1 MFHSLGMV
9 QSNTCDPVGTSVVLI
24 GMCRA
29 RIDSVSR
36 TPFPVMLRQ
45 IGYSSAT
52 SACIEAP
59 TEPLSA
65 CAAADAESDGHI
77 AGFFIF
83 PLSQV
88 SRVPRQRAA
97 AASTPGSY
105 IATSSD
111 ERCDR
116 SDARR

>member
-29 RIDSVSR
+29 RIDSVCR

-83 PLSQV
+83 TLSQV
-88 SRVPRQRAA
+88 SREIRHRGTGAA
-97 AASTPGSY
+97 DSG
-105 IATSSD
+105 
-111 ERCDR
+111 
-116 SDARR
+116 